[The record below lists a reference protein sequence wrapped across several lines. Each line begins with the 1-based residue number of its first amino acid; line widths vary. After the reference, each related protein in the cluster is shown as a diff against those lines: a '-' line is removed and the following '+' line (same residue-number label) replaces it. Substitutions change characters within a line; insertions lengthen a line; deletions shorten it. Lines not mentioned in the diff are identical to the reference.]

1 MPQDLLKI
9 DLDLLY
15 PPFMER
21 LVNCIGDLR
30 DRGYPYRVYSGYR
43 SYAEQTK
50 LYQAF
55 LAGGARAAAP
65 GRSAHNFG
73 LAVDCALFKAPKVL
87 SWAPAD
93 YEPLIANLPNF
104 ELRSG
109 ASYNDRPH
117 INFPNYEGSTE
128 LRPLDMVYRNTPGT
142 DKVKLKAVW
151 DFLDKVRK

>member
-1 MPQDLLKI
+1 MPADLLRI

-21 LVNCIGDLR
+21 LVECIGDLL
-30 DRGYPYRVYSGYR
+30 DQGYPYRVYSGYR
-43 SYAEQTK
+43 SYDEQTK

-55 LAGGARAAAP
+55 LAGGSRAAAP

-73 LAVDCALFKAPKVL
+73 LAVDCALQKAPKVL
-87 SWAPAD
+87 SWAKED
-93 YEPLIANLPNF
+93 YSPLIEALPKF

-117 INFPNYEGSTE
+117 INFPDYEGSTQ
-128 LRPLDMVYRNTPGT
+128 LRPLDKIYRTTPGT
-142 DKVKLKAVW
+142 EKVKLKAVW
-151 DFLDKVRK
+151 DFLNKGQK